1 MDRGWSGEA
10 VAGALYLFCGAVFPL
25 DALVGRVAHQHPSLV
40 GISDAELLALLVVM
54 TLALGAVAAAM
65 FRRCDFIARE
75 RGLIDR
81 TTNY

>member
-1 MDRGWSGEA
+1 MRR
-10 VAGALYLFCGAVFPL
+10 
-25 DALVGRVAHQHPSLV
+25 ALVGRVAHQHPSLA
-40 GISDAELLALLVVM
+40 GIGDSELLALVVVM
-54 TLALGAVAAAM
+54 TIALGALAAAM